1 MNASLPEPEFYRR
14 VAFYRYH
21 PEFDVNEREYK
32 IRLASNLRTAHEQL
46 DLNGSRALR
55 IVESA
60 LRSRDNNIVNWRLQV
75 QLFEW
80 FNKEPDEAIRA
91 LKILWSEN
99 RNFDK
104 RLLSFVQALRNAGIR
119 QPGAQLV
126 ISSTLLMA
134 LSPEQLPPVRMEAF
148 KSAMAQAGHDT
159 LYSVSDTVQRY
170 ALARSFMDWMIQDSQ
185 RYQITLRDPLDA
197 QGVIWC
203 LSDGWKTIP
212 VPPDWT
218 DDPAARQALQDLE
231 YSRELKELS
240 NEPGS
245 NELTPTEKD
254 ALVKA
259 RRGQGKFREA
269 VLSYWGNCAVSN
281 CSELLL
287 LRASHIK
294 PWKDSTNTERLDR
307 YNGLLLNPNLDAAFD
322 KGLIS
327 FADDRKIIV
336 SPVFGA
342 EDRKALGIS
351 STLRLRRISAAHL
364 PYLRHHREH
373 VLKKR
378 KSRILTT
385 ESRIR
390 PI

>member
-1 MNASLPEPEFYRR
+1 MNAPLPEAEFYRR
-14 VAFYRYH
+14 VAYYRYH
-21 PEFDVNEREYK
+21 AEFDVNEREYK
-32 IRLASNLRTAHEQL
+32 IRLASNLRRAREQI
-46 DLNGSRALR
+46 DLNGSRALG

-75 QLFEW
+75 QLFKW
-80 FNKEPDEAIRA
+80 FDKEPDEAITA

-104 RLLSFVQALRNAGIR
+104 RLLSFVEALRTAGIR
-119 QPGAQLV
+119 QPGAQLA

-148 KSAMAQAGHDT
+148 KSAMEQAGHDT

-170 ALARSFMDWMIQDSQ
+170 ALARAFMDWMIQDSQ
-185 RYQITLRDPLDA
+185 RYQITLRDRLDS

-231 YSRELKELS
+231 YSRELKELL

-281 CSELLL
+281 CSELFL

-327 FADDRKIIV
+327 FADDGK
-336 SPVFGA
+336 
-342 EDRKALGIS
+342 
-351 STLRLRRISAAHL
+351 
-364 PYLRHHREH
+364 
-373 VLKKR
+373 
-378 KSRILTT
+378 
-385 ESRIR
+385 
-390 PI
+390 